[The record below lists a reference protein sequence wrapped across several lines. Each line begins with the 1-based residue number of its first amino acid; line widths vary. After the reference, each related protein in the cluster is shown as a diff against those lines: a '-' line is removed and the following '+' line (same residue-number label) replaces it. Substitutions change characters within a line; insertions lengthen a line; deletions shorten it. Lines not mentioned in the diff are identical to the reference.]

1 MQAENSFQFR
11 ALDTRGELRLR
22 PSVERGK
29 KHLQKVPQERKFGS
43 DDAKVA
49 AAQQQQARDAVEIV
63 LSAVFVM
70 SGGPQ

>member
-1 MQAENSFQFR
+1 MVNCVYDHR
-11 ALDTRGELRLR
+11 LKGE
-22 PSVERGK
+22 K
-29 KHLQKVPQERKFGS
+29 QLQKVPQEQKFGS

>member
-1 MQAENSFQFR
+1 MEAENSFQFR
-11 ALDTRGELRLR
+11 ALETRGELRLR

-29 KHLQKVPQERKFGS
+29 NNFRKSPKSKSLGATMLKWLQLSK
-43 DDAKVA
+43 
-49 AAQQQQARDAVEIV
+49 QQARDAVEIV